1 MSKFFEFLNSSV
13 GRKWLMALTGLFL
26 CLFVVVH
33 MSGNLQLFK
42 NDQGKA
48 FNQYA
53 VFMTTFPP
61 IKAVSYFNYFF
72 ILLHAANGFYLVLRN
87 RKARP
92 VKYEGKKAGGETTWS
107 SKNMGL
113 LGSILLVFIV
123 IHMGHFWREFHFEP
137 MKAKRYQ
144 TLDFFGNI
152 PPNQGM
158 NDTLIVSEVENFKEP
173 INTSTVQ
180 MVDNGVYAKITV
192 EEYKDLYGEV
202 ESAFK
207 NPWYVA
213 FYVIAMIALSYH
225 LAHGF
230 QSAFQ
235 TMGIRRKNY
244 EKIIKSIGT
253 IFFAIIIPALFA
265 AMPLYFLFIKH

>member
-48 FNQYA
+48 FNEYA

-61 IKAVSYFNYFF
+61 IKMVSYVNYFF

-92 VKYEGKKAGGETTWS
+92 VKYEGKKSGNETTWS

-123 IHMGHFWREFHFEP
+123 IHMGHFWREFHFTSMP
-137 MKAKRYQ
+137 VKQYVTDLTTDSLVDVKA
-144 TLDFFGNI
+144 F
-152 PPNQGM
+152 P
-158 NDTLIVSEVENFKEP
+158 
-173 INTSTVQ
+173 
-180 MVDNGVYAKITV
+180 V
-192 EEYKDLYGEV
+192 EEFKKPMHITSQQYDIIVVKDLYAEV

-207 NPWYVA
+207 NPLYVA

>member
-1 MSKFFEFLNSSV
+1 
-13 GRKWLMALTGLFL
+13 
-26 CLFVVVH
+26 
-33 MSGNLQLFK
+33 
-42 NDQGKA
+42 
-48 FNQYA
+48 
-53 VFMTTFPP
+53 
-61 IKAVSYFNYFF
+61 
-72 ILLHAANGFYLVLRN
+72 
-87 RKARP
+87 
-92 VKYEGKKAGGETTWS
+92 
-107 SKNMGL
+107 
-113 LGSILLVFIV
+113 
-123 IHMGHFWREFHFEP
+123 
-137 MKAKRYQ
+137 
-144 TLDFFGNI
+144 
-152 PPNQGM
+152 M

-244 EKIIKSIGT
+244 EKIIKSVGT

>member
-1 MSKFFEFLNSSV
+1 
-13 GRKWLMALTGLFL
+13 
-26 CLFVVVH
+26 
-33 MSGNLQLFK
+33 
-42 NDQGKA
+42 
-48 FNQYA
+48 
-53 VFMTTFPP
+53 
-61 IKAVSYFNYFF
+61 
-72 ILLHAANGFYLVLRN
+72 
-87 RKARP
+87 
-92 VKYEGKKAGGETTWS
+92 
-107 SKNMGL
+107 MGL

-144 TLDFFGNI
+144 TVEFFGNNL
-152 PPNQGM
+152 PNMGM
-158 NDTLIVSEVENFKEP
+158 NDTLIVSEVSNFKQP
-173 INTSTVQ
+173 INTTTIQ
-180 MVDNGVYAKITV
+180 PFDNGLFAKITI

-207 NPWYVA
+207 HPLYVA

-235 TMGIRRKNY
+235 TMGIRKKNY